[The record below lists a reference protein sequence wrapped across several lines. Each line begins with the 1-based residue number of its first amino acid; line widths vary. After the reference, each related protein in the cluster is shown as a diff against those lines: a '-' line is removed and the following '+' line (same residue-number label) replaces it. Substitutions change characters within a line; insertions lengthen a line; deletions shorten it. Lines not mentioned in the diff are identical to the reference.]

1 MQAYNTSPVL
11 QSSGLPMWSAHTR
24 ALNTALC
31 RVDAL
36 LDASTYRPETIRE
49 ALRVLQE
56 TQSIR
61 ETVHALPGSERTA
74 SRASTVRVEFTEAE
88 RELLCS
94 LIETVLLTVTRQQYR
109 HLADVLQ
116 KLNKPQP

>member
-1 MQAYNTSPVL
+1 MQAYNTSPAL

-31 RVDAL
+31 RVNAL
-36 LDASTYRPETIRE
+36 LDASAYRPETILE

-74 SRASTVRVEFTEAE
+74 SRASSVRVEFTEAE

-94 LIETVLLTVTRQQYR
+94 LIEADLPTANRQRYR
-109 HLADVLQ
+109 HLVGALQ
-116 KLNKPQP
+116 KLNRSRG